1 MRPSARQAFKERFG
15 PEAGYQNLLRIYRK
29 ALKTTSVP
37 ATDVS
42 LCQENQMPVLV
53 FNLNEP
59 GALRRAVEKEAVGT
73 LVS

>member
-1 MRPSARQAFKERFG
+1 MDLTA
-15 PEAGYQNLLRIYRK
+15 
-29 ALKTTSVP
+29 
-37 ATDVS
+37 VS

-73 LVS
+73 FVS